1 MRPVLYLDVAAAAR
15 ALLALPAGERD
26 SVCGFMLRDAD
37 WADRYTR
44 RLQRMHPVWGNG
56 TLLAA
61 ARQWPLAAEPTFDDP
76 AYRSCFALVLRHL
89 DRRSTC
95 LL

>member
-15 ALLALPAGERD
+15 ALLPLPPGERD
-26 SVCGFMLRDAD
+26 RVCRLILRDAD

-44 RLQRMHPVWGNG
+44 RLKRMHPGWGNG

-61 ARQWPLAAEPTFDDP
+61 ARQWPLAAESTFDDP
-76 AYRSCFALVLRHL
+76 AYRACFALVLGHL
-89 DRRSTC
+89 DRRANSSA
-95 LL
+95 